1 MYRMNPENIEWD
13 QVINKKARGID
24 ECDLGKVQRVTP
36 EFVLT
41 KRGLADKKLLKIP
54 KKLGISF
61 DGSNVIFRLQ
71 EYDISSFEIKE
82 TELDEE
88 SIAPRET
95 ASTKENILNEKSE
108 INQTETK
115 LLQLIYEELVIEQKR
130 LSKPQKINYD
140 ELQSN
145 DKINIP
151 LKREVILDE

>member
-1 MYRMNPENIEWD
+1 MNPENIEWD

-41 KRGLADKKLLKIP
+41 KKGLADKKLLKIP
-54 KKLGISF
+54 KKLALSF
-61 DGSNVIFRLQ
+61 DGSKVIFRLQ

-88 SIAPRET
+88 SIAARET
-95 ASTKENILNEKSE
+95 PVSTKENILNEKSE
-108 INQTETK
+108 INQTEETK
-115 LLQLIYEELVIEQKR
+115 PNLQLIYEELVIEQKR

-140 ELQSN
+140 EPQSN
-145 DKINIP
+145 NKINIP
-151 LKREVILDE
+151 LKREVILHG

>member
-1 MYRMNPENIEWD
+1 MNPENIEWD

-115 LLQLIYEELVIEQKR
+115 HLQLIYEELVIEQKR